1 MNDTIAIILG
11 NEINIALPE
20 ITNVTRRCFSSAD
33 EAETLL
39 FYDWL
44 EDPQGAVCGL
54 TIHVDAASPFAA
66 NLTSRPYV
74 TFDPFL
80 KLWFTNQQNGMERGL
95 EAFGDIELLAME
107 NNEYAVFVSTFWLK
121 DGDREYL
128 QQAFRPPATPV
139 APPRE

>member
-1 MNDTIAIILG
+1 MLPPLNDTIAIILG

-20 ITNVTRRCFSSAD
+20 ITNITRRYFCSAD
-33 EAETLL
+33 EAKTLL

-44 EDPQGAVCGL
+44 EDQQGAVCGL

-74 TFDPFL
+74 TFDPFM
-80 KLWFTNQQNGMERGL
+80 KLWFTNQQTGTERGL
-95 EAFGDIELLAME
+95 EAFGDIDLIGME
-107 NNEYAVFVSTFWLK
+107 NNEYAVLVSTFWLN

-128 QQAFRPPATPV
+128 QDAFRRPTNL
-139 APPRE
+139 